1 MHRGYIAAIGLCA
14 LVISTVAQ
22 AQQTTI
28 INHYLGNEPTDGQMM
43 QYVLRS
49 TEEHSVVINYYEP
62 AGEGDEG
69 RLAKLIAD
77 ALNFYIDRSVL
88 YDGRTINLRTKPAI
102 MRRDLDQIVQ
112 DAVRFYHFHGITDF
126 SGFSDEVTKQLE
138 AMNGLRYNE
147 AWNPELMGSAAQDQR
162 FLFVESQL
170 NALKHQL
177 QREVGLFTGNNLMV
191 QVDSRQERLKAEQD
205 SLLAEVRSFKTN
217 DPLAPLEVG
226 FSTETLNLLAGDDSF
241 ILPPF
246 STNEPD
252 DFANSDLAARILNML
267 ETQNSRM
274 DVLSAE
280 VDALRREQRE
290 RDEAQRNQGMRQLQ
304 EQIDLLRELVM
315 TLAADR
321 GTAPIPS
328 VPSTTPASTAG
339 GAPAA
344 FMPPGSDFT
353 FSTGSTTLAYDDR
366 VRMNEVV
373 ATLAQ
378 RTDLRVML
386 TGYADASGNREANL
400 RLSRLRA
407 QAVRDY
413 LLTSGLPAHRILIN
427 FFGDEKAQGSHT
439 DRRVELR
446 YIPRD

>member
-1 MHRGYIAAIGLCA
+1 MHRGYIAAIGLLA

-28 INHYLGNEPTDGQMM
+28 INHYLGDEPKDGEMM

-88 YDGRTINLRTKPAI
+88 YDGRTINLRAKPSL
-102 MRRDLDQIVQ
+102 MRRDLDQIVM

-126 SGFSDEVTKQLE
+126 SGFSDDVIEQLE

-147 AWNPELMGSAAQDQR
+147 TWNPELMGSAAQDQR

-170 NALKHQL
+170 NALKQQL
-177 QREVGLFTGNNLMV
+177 QREVGIFTGNNLMV

-246 STNEPD
+246 STEEPG
-252 DFANSDLAARILNML
+252 DFKNSDLAARILNML

-274 DVLSAE
+274 DLLSAE

-290 RDEAQRNQGMRQLQ
+290 RDTARSTEGMRQLQ

-321 GTAPIPS
+321 NAAPPPS
-328 VPSTTPASTAG
+328 PSLTSPSSTTGATPTAIMPSG
-339 GAPAA
+339 G
-344 FMPPGSDFT
+344 DFT
-353 FSTGSTTLAYDDR
+353 FALGSTSLAYDDR
-366 VRMNEVV
+366 VRLNEAV

-407 QAVRDY
+407 QAVRHY
-413 LLTSGLPAHRILIN
+413 LLASGLPAHRILIN
-427 FFGDEKAQGSHT
+427 FFGDEKAQGSYN

>member
-1 MHRGYIAAIGLCA
+1 MHRGNVAAIGLLA
-14 LVISTVAQ
+14 LGFSTVAQ

-28 INHYLGNEPTDGQMM
+28 INHYLGNEPKDGQMM

-49 TEEHSVVINYYEP
+49 TEEHAVVINYYEP

-88 YDGRTINLRTKPAI
+88 YDGRTISLRAKPAL
-102 MRRDLDQIVQ
+102 MRRDLDQIVT
-112 DAVRFYHFHGITDF
+112 DAVKFYHFHGVTGF
-126 SGFSDEVTKQLE
+126 NGFSDAITEALE
-138 AMNGLRYNE
+138 EMDGLEFDEN
-147 AWNPELMGSAAQDQR
+147 WNPEFMGSAAQDRR
-162 FLFVESQL
+162 FLFVETRM
-170 NALKHQL
+170 NALKAQL
-177 QREVGLFTGNNLMV
+177 QREVGLFTGDNLMV
-191 QVDSRQERLKAEQD
+191 QIDSREERLKAEQD
-205 SLLAEVRSFKTN
+205 SLLAEVRNFKTN

-226 FSTETLNLLAGDDSF
+226 FSTETLNLLAGDDPF

-246 STNEPD
+246 STEQPD
-252 DFANSDLAARILNML
+252 DFANSDLAARILTML
-267 ETQNSRM
+267 ETQNARM
-274 DVLSAE
+274 DALGAE
-280 VDALRREQRE
+280 VEALRREQRE
-290 RDEAQRNQGMRQLQ
+290 RDDARRDDGMRQLQ

-321 GTAPIPS
+321 TSGTAPSSLPTAPP
-328 VPSTTPASTAG
+328 VNSTVTS
-339 GAPAA
+339 GA
-344 FMPPGSDFT
+344 MPQGSDFS
-353 FSTGSTTLAYDDR
+353 FAVGSTALAYEDR
-366 VRMNEVV
+366 VRLNEVV
-373 ATLAQ
+373 ATLAR

-386 TGYADASGNREANL
+386 TGYADATGNREANL

-413 LLTSGLPAHRILIN
+413 LLASGLPAHRILIN
-427 FFGDEKAQGSHT
+427 FFGDEKAQGSRD